1 MGKPEKDSG
10 TWLMTYG
17 DLVTLLLV
25 FFVLLYTMTPGVE
38 EQAFN
43 SFISYF
49 QQHSGFFP
57 DNSSLTTDLQNNP
70 NPEQVDDFL
79 EENLERWQA
88 MAEFEETA
96 ADMEGVELEV
106 TNEGFLITL
115 SDSVA
120 FTSGSSD
127 LLPEAQSIL
136 MEVAKTLVDGMWDI
150 EVQGHTDNIPINSGS
165 IHQTNWHLGA
175 ARSVS
180 VLQYLQEKAE
190 LEPGYFKAT
199 SYGEYNPI
207 ASNETPEG
215 RRANRRV
222 EIYLKDREIDEVKDL
237 SDEFVI
243 ETSLKD
249 IVREE

>member
-79 EENLERWQA
+79 EENMERWQA

-120 FTSGSSD
+120 FMSGSSD
-127 LLPEAQSIL
+127 LLSEAEDIL
-136 MEVAKTLVDGMWDI
+136 TEVAKTLVDGLWDI
-150 EVQGHTDNIPINSGS
+150 EVQGHTDNVPINGGS

-180 VLQYLQEKAE
+180 VLQFLQDKAE

-199 SYGEYNPI
+199 SFGEHKPV
-207 ASNETPEG
+207 ATNETTEG

-237 SDEFVI
+237 SEEFVI
-243 ETSLKD
+243 ETSLTD
-249 IVREE
+249 IQRED